1 MSGSRYS
8 HQRELIYEQLAG
20 SREHPSA
27 EQIYQT
33 LKPENPS
40 LSLGTVYRNLN
51 RLAEEGRAVR
61 MPFSTDRY
69 DACTVSHPHFY
80 CEHCGRLYDL
90 EIDLD
95 SESEKAVRKLGYRVE
110 RCDMIF
116 RGVCPRC
123 QEQAGEDRAE
133 P

>member
-8 HQRELIYEQLAG
+8 HQREIIYEQLSQ

-27 EQIYQT
+27 EQIYQA
-33 LKPENPS
+33 LKPKNPS

-69 DACTVSHPHFY
+69 DGCTIPHPHFY
-80 CEHCGRLYDL
+80 CERCGRLYDL
-90 EIDLD
+90 EFVL
-95 SESEKAVRKLGYRVE
+95 ESNPEEAVKKLGYQVE
-110 RCDMIF
+110 RFDMIF
-116 RGVCPRC
+116 RGVCPQC
-123 QEQAGEDRAE
+123 QRSARGEE
-133 P
+133 S